1 MKKAAFIERDALLN
15 LATHEGQQKTPTAWE
30 QFRVNQGALG
40 CLQRLRTAGYLLIV
54 TTNQPEI
61 SEGTMSRRV
70 MDHMHDLLRATFP
83 LDDIMFCPHEV
94 DDDCP
99 CRKPR
104 AGMFHEAAFKHHLL
118 LAQSVVISPRWQ
130 DAQVARI
137 IGASVFL
144 IESPWLSSTDHQ
156 FALRDLDAAVDK
168 FLERERLACKVA

>member
-1 MKKAAFIERDALLN
+1 MKKAAFIERDTLLN
-15 LATHEGQQKTPTAWE
+15 LATTEGQQKTPTAWE
-30 QFRVNQGALG
+30 QFRVNNGAVAS
-40 CLQRLRTAGYLLIV
+40 LQRLRAAGYLLIV

-61 SEGTMSRRV
+61 SQGVLSRREL
-70 MDHMHDLLRATFP
+70 DRMHDLLRATFP

-104 AGMFHEAAFKHHLL
+104 AGMCHEAAFKHHLL
-118 LAQSVVISPRWQ
+118 LAQSVVISPRWE
-130 DAQVARI
+130 DAQVARM

-144 IESPWLSSTDHQ
+144 IESPWLARTEHQ

-168 FLERERLACKVA
+168 IFERERPHYNVA

>member
-1 MKKAAFIERDALLN
+1 
-15 LATHEGQQKTPTAWE
+15 
-30 QFRVNQGALG
+30 
-40 CLQRLRTAGYLLIV
+40 
-54 TTNQPEI
+54 
-61 SEGTMSRRV
+61 
-70 MDHMHDLLRATFP
+70 
-83 LDDIMFCPHEV
+83 
-94 DDDCP
+94 
-99 CRKPR
+99 
-104 AGMFHEAAFKHHLL
+104 MFHEAAFKHHLL